1 MSDFS
6 LNLMKEFTIG
16 PNEAGQRFD
25 KYLGKLLSET
35 SMSFVYKMLR
45 KKNFTLNGKKA
56 AGNEILAAGDRVRLF
71 LSDETFEKFS
81 SKEGKRGGNGISPY
95 APSDLARVHLY
106 PVYEDEHILIFNKPV
121 GMLSQKA
128 AEEDVSV
135 NEYLIGY
142 LLYEHKLAAEDLK
155 TFKPSVANRLDRNT
169 SGLIVCGKSL
179 LGLQYLSEVIKNRTL
194 EKYYR
199 CLVEGNVA
207 ESFLLEGYLT
217 KDTKKNKVAVTSKPI
232 DGTDSSFIKTGID
245 PIGQYLWK
253 GRNYTELSIHLI
265 TGKPHQIRAH
275 LSSIGHP
282 IIGDFKYGGGRKE
295 GIGEKYHLKNQLLH
309 AYKLVFPKTQGAFEY
324 LSEKEITAALPPVY
338 EKILKELQNG
348 NME

>member
-1 MSDFS
+1 
-6 LNLMKEFTIG
+6 MKEFTIG

-25 KYLGKLLSET
+25 KYLGKLLSGT
-35 SMSFVYKMLR
+35 SMSFVFKMLR

-56 AGNEILAAGDRVRLF
+56 AGNEILSVGDHVKLF

-81 SKEGKRGGNGISPY
+81 SKDVTEDETSFICYSPEE
-95 APSDLARVHLY
+95 LARVHLH

-128 AEEDVSV
+128 ALEDISV

-142 LLYEHKLAAEDLK
+142 LLYGHKLTAENLK

-169 SGLIVCGKSL
+169 SGLILCGKSL
-179 LGLQYLSEVIKNRTL
+179 LGLQYLSEVVKNRTL

-199 CLVEGNVA
+199 CLVEGNMT
-207 ESFLLEGYLT
+207 EEFLLEGYLT
-217 KDTKKNKVAVTSKPI
+217 KDTGKNKVTITSKPLK
-232 DGTDSSFIKTGID
+232 GEESSFVKTGID
-245 PIGQYLWK
+245 PIGQYCWK
-253 GRNYTELSIHLI
+253 GKYYTELSIHLI

-282 IIGDFKYGGGRKE
+282 IIGDYKYGGGRKE
-295 GIGEKYHLKNQLLH
+295 GIGGKYHLKSQLLY
-309 AYKLVFPKTQGAFEY
+309 ACKLVFPKTTGTFEY
-324 LSEKEITAALPPVY
+324 LSGKEVTGAPPPVY
-338 EKILKELQNG
+338 EKILKELKNG

>member
-1 MSDFS
+1 
-6 LNLMKEFTIG
+6 MKEFTIG

-25 KYLGKLLSET
+25 KYLGKLLCGT
-35 SMSFVYKMLR
+35 SMSFVFKMLR
-45 KKNFTLNGKKA
+45 KKNFTLNEKKA
-56 AGNEILAAGDRVRLF
+56 AGNEILAVGDHVKLF

-81 SKEGKRGGNGISPY
+81 SRELKGISKGFSCYSPEE
-95 APSDLARVHLY
+95 LEKVHLY

-128 AEEDVSV
+128 AEEDISV

-142 LLYEHKLAAEDLK
+142 LLHGHKLSAEDLN
-155 TFKPSVANRLDRNT
+155 TFRPSVANRLDRNT
-169 SGLIVCGKSL
+169 SGLILCGKSL
-179 LGLQYLSEVIKNRTL
+179 PGLQYLSEVIKNRTL

-199 CLVEGNVA
+199 CLVKGNMT
-207 ESFLLEGYLT
+207 EEFLLEGYLT
-217 KDTKKNKVAVTSKPI
+217 KDTLKNRVTITSEPVK
-232 DGTDSSFIKTGID
+232 GKESSFIKTGIN

-253 GRNYTELSIHLI
+253 GEAYTELSIHLI

-275 LSSIGHP
+275 LSAVGHP
-282 IIGDFKYGGGRKE
+282 VIGDFKYGGGSKE
-295 GIGEKYHLKNQLLH
+295 GIGGKYHLKNQLLH
-309 AYKLVFPKTQGAFEY
+309 AYKLIFPKTQGAFEY
-324 LSEKEITAALPPVY
+324 LSGKEFTGALPPVY